1 MWRAAVASRPGRT
14 PFYRH
19 HDVHILHICI
29 VSGKHIPM
37 GLLPHSDRLGYVPVH
52 WMIRPLLER
61 HNISTYRLMRE
72 SGLAQGTVY
81 RLVNGETQ
89 SLNVETLDRV
99 MAALQ
104 RLTGERLEISDL
116 LRYDEPNP

>member
-1 MWRAAVASRPGRT
+1 
-14 PFYRH
+14 
-19 HDVHILHICI
+19 
-29 VSGKHIPM
+29 
-37 GLLPHSDRLGYVPVH
+37 
-52 WMIRPLLER
+52 MIRPLLER